1 MKKILNI
8 IWKDTIL
15 RFSSKSE
22 LLFFL
27 ILPIIFTFILA
38 GGTGNQGADNRIRL
52 LVVDQAQSPL
62 SAQIIAELEK
72 SETVR
77 PDVLDPG

>member
-1 MKKILNI
+1 MKKVLNI

-27 ILPIIFTFILA
+27 IQVIPELA
-38 GGTGNQGADNRIRL
+38 RL
-52 LVVDQAQSPL
+52 RRDQRP
-62 SAQIIAELEK
+62 EK
-72 SETVR
+72 FYGHSLR
-77 PDVLDPG
+77 LGDWPF